1 MTEESANEEGS
12 NEEGSNEST
21 QNKPALSWKSRP
33 IRALGGLAVV
43 VSAAFGGAQISDSCA
58 SLTVSVEE
66 AEEGSEE
73 AEEEGSEEAEEG
85 SEEAEEGSGE
95 AEEGSG
101 EPTAND

>member
-1 MTEESANEEGS
+1 MTEESTNEEGS

-73 AEEEGSEEAEEG
+73 AEEAE
-85 SEEAEEGSGE
+85 
-95 AEEGSG
+95 EEGSG